1 MTGVRSRPDVVRI
14 GFTLSLTLSW
24 WAALWAFQAEPSR
37 SPAKGFY
44 LEVPY
49 VHQVHNYCG
58 PAVLAMVFRYW
69 ERPIDQYQL
78 AEEWSPFPKQGL
90 SGAQMKESAEK
101 HGFKAFSFSGDVERV
116 SGYLQKGFPVIAA
129 VDSSSI
135 TKSSNH
141 FLVLVG
147 WDPSRQEWIVHDPA
161 AGAYS
166 RRAARDFERRWE
178 SLEHWSLIIVPDGA
192 SPSVP

>member
-1 MTGVRSRPDVVRI
+1 
-14 GFTLSLTLSW
+14 
-24 WAALWAFQAEPSR
+24 
-37 SPAKGFY
+37 
-44 LEVPY
+44 
-49 VHQVHNYCG
+49 
-58 PAVLAMVFRYW
+58 MVFGYW
-69 ERPIDQYQL
+69 DRPTDQYEL
-78 AEEWSPFPKQGL
+78 AGEWSPFPKQGL
-90 SGAQMKESAEK
+90 SAAQLKASAEK

-147 WDPSRQEWIVHDPA
+147 WDPARQEWIVHDPA
-161 AGAYS
+161 ASAYS

-178 SLEHWSLIIVPDGA
+178 TLEHWSLIIVPDGA